1 MTWRSRL
8 VVLAALLAAVASGP
22 RATAQ
27 SLGAAAQKEKKKR
40 ETQSPTPA
48 PKVITQEDLEAS
60 RPVDA
65 KDADVKPAPAGR
77 GTFEAPNPGL
87 GPSEPKGA
95 KEAKEADEPSVDVFG
110 DGRGPSSPP
119 SSRASSQAGSRGV
132 DQESEKRA
140 AQERDWRGRGAA
152 ARAQIA
158 AAEREVREADQSG
171 GQAVSQHGGDQGQ
184 ADARARAAGR
194 LATARARLAAAKRNL
209 ELLEESARR
218 QGIPPGW
225 LR

>member
-1 MTWRSRL
+1 M
-8 VVLAALLAAVASGP
+8 VLAALGAAVASSP

-40 ETQSPTPA
+40 ETQPPTPA

-60 RPVDA
+60 RPADA

-87 GPSEPKGA
+87 GPSEPKG
-95 KEAKEADEPSVDVFG
+95 AKEADEPSVDVFG

-140 AQERDWRGRGAA
+140 AQERDWRSRGAA